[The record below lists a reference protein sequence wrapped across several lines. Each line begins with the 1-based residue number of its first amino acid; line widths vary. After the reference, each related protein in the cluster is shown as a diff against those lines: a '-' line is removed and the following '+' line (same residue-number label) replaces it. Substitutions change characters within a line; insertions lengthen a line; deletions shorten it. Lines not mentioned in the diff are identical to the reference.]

1 MPGGVEGR
9 PDLPSPAPDQA
20 TALTQFVAK
29 PGREAAVRDVL
40 LNLVE
45 PSRAEAGNVS
55 FDVHELKNMP
65 WAFYIL
71 SNWKTQASLDKHV
84 AGGHIRM
91 LLDQAAPDLVAS
103 PTEKRARMLSS
114 PDANPDRARPS
125 ARSSTQV
132 TLVPFFSIKPGQVD
146 AVGQAHLR
154 MVDRTRAE
162 PGCLDY
168 DLYQSVD
175 NPSMM
180 FFYENWTDEA
190 ALDQHMNTPAF
201 HQVVRGEIDPLLAVP
216 WTALSMS
223 MQSEPK
229 RGPGPG

>member
-1 MPGGVEGR
+1 MHSGVEGQ
-9 PDLPSPAPDQA
+9 PHPPSALPDQA

-29 PGREAAVRDVL
+29 PGREVAIRDVL
-40 LNLVE
+40 LSLVE
-45 PSRAEAGNVS
+45 PSRAEKGNVS
-55 FDVHELKNMP
+55 FDVHELKNMS
-65 WAFYIL
+65 WAFYVL
-71 SNWKTQASLDKHV
+71 GNWMNEASLDEHL
-84 AGGHIRM
+84 ASGRIRTV
-91 LLDQAAPDLVAS
+91 LDQAAPDLVAS
-103 PTEKRARMLSS
+103 PTQTRAKMLSS
-114 PDANPDRARPS
+114 PDTNPDRARPA

-132 TLVPFFSIKPGQVD
+132 TLVPFFSIKPGQIDSVR
-146 AVGQAHLR
+146 QAHLR

-162 PGCLDY
+162 PGCMDY

-180 FFYENWTDEA
+180 FFYENWTDQA

-201 HQVVRGEIDPLLAVP
+201 YQVVRGEIDPRLAVP

-229 RGPGPG
+229 PGHP